1 MSSSDLIDIF
11 TAIAAA
17 IDESEIEALLVGGL
31 AVNFY
36 GYSRATVDIDFMIA
50 ATDTE
55 DVMTLMADLGF
66 TEFSKMDNVVFFGK
80 PESPVRVDFLK
91 VDNGTIAKLV
101 SRAKTVELAGRRVKI
116 PCLQDLIAMK
126 LFAAAHAEAR
136 RTDRDLPDV
145 ANLAVLNDLD
155 CEHDLKHICDQ
166 HGSEEIYADLCQ
178 RIEQLKKS

>member
-1 MSSSDLIDIF
+1 MSKPDLISIVKS
-11 TAIAAA
+11 IAEQIAVS
-17 IDESEIEALLVGGL
+17 DVEALLVGGL

-36 GYSRATVDIDFMIA
+36 GYSRTTVDIDFMIA

-55 DVMTLMADLGF
+55 NVMKLMAELGF
-66 TEFSKMDNVVFFGK
+66 TEFSKITNVVFFGK